1 MSASEPIASS
11 SSNSSSSSNNKID
24 NDNKEENNNEN
35 DIDFNDNKNDNKND
49 NNNNN
54 NNKNDNK
61 NDIDNSTSLL
71 LPPLLIRLRQQ
82 FADTKRT
89 TKPESQKRD
98 NSGVVTKCIC
108 DQAECK
114 ELQKTLQLTGDLWFG
129 TTKLTYSITNPLAKR
144 FSEHVLETL
153 GLTKDRFPKDKDT
166 RFKVARHHWT
176 RPLIA
181 LHDEYSLFWT
191 KPLLT
196 DEDAAAYLYQVLPS
210 SRIPGTNQGYFQT
223 PNNPL
228 HAVKEYL
235 YQLAPDPAEL
245 ARRTKAAADN
255 ARQNAN
261 RTPQEWQAILAV
273 KDMELHKLQQDMLN
287 LQTKI
292 NESTIRVENLQ
303 ASNLKFKQERN
314 EAVRDAKRQKVN
326 PTKSPKGPRPGNAEQ
341 YPCTVQT
348 FYDFICVSGGLSRMS
363 LSNDDWHCKHPKGA
377 LHLFGYKTWLEA
389 KLDLTARFPALVHD
403 RPSMTRRKNGKLEL
417 DTPTEFEKCLC
428 MKMYSRTKLSRQRL
442 GMIWGV
448 DDTTI
453 TRYKKTW
460 GKIWEDLGFTL
471 PEYTGLKPSKE
482 DEHEGN
488 IFML

>member
-1 MSASEPIASS
+1 MLASEPIASS
-11 SSNSSSSSNNKID
+11 RSSSSSSNSH
-24 NDNKEENNNEN
+24 
-35 DIDFNDNKNDNKND
+35 ND
-49 NNNNN
+49 NNIESDYDIDHNDNDINVNNN
-54 NNKNDNK
+54 DINDNDK
-61 NDIDNSTSLL
+61 DDSTSLQ

-82 FADTKRT
+82 FADTKRP
-89 TKPESQKRD
+89 TKPEALLKRD
-98 NSGVVTKCIC
+98 SGGVVAKCIC
-108 DQAECK
+108 DQVECK

-129 TTKLTYSITNPLAKR
+129 TTKLTYSVTNPLAKR

-153 GLTKDRFPKDKDT
+153 GLKKDRFPQDRDT

-210 SRIPGTNQGYFQT
+210 SRIPGTDQGYFQT

-235 YQLAPDPAEL
+235 YQLAPDPVEL
-245 ARRTKAAADN
+245 ARRSRETADN
-255 ARQNAN
+255 ARRNAN
-261 RTPQEWQAILAV
+261 RTPEEWQAILVV
-273 KDMELHKLQQDMLN
+273 KDMEFHRMQQDMFDLQNKLN
-287 LQTKI
+287 EYT
-292 NESTIRVENLQ
+292 SRVENLQ

-314 EAVRDAKRQKVN
+314 EAVRDAKRQKGN
-326 PTKSPKGPRPGNAEQ
+326 PPKLPKGPQPGNAEQ

-389 KLDLTARFPALVHD
+389 KVDLTARFPTLVHN

-460 GKIWEDLGFTL
+460 GKIWEDLGFAL
-471 PEYTGLKPSKE
+471 PEYTGLKSNKD